1 MAGKVKTTGFAR
13 FMLIMIIVA
22 PLAYIGASYYNGQ
35 DGIENIKRLFTRGEV
50 AENNGGDTKD
60 DTGSVSLF
68 GGGLRKQVEALKA
81 ENEELKERLS
91 EQEQEIQELKREVR
105 LLRR

>member
-1 MAGKVKTTGFAR
+1 MAGKVKATGFAR
-13 FMLIMIIVA
+13 FFIIMLFVA

-50 AENNGGDTKD
+50 EHKEGEDSGTIN
-60 DTGSVSLF
+60 LF
-68 GGGLRKQVEALKA
+68 GNTLRQQVEELKA
-81 ENEELKERLS
+81 ENAELNERLR
-91 EQEQEIQELKREVR
+91 EQEAEIEQLKREVR

>member
-50 AENNGGDTKD
+50 AESNEGGSKD
-60 DTGSVSLF
+60 DTGGVSLF
-68 GGGLRKQVEALKA
+68 GGGLRKQVEELKA
-81 ENEELKERLS
+81 ENVELKERLR
-91 EQEQEIQELKREVR
+91 EQELEIQELKREVR